1 MKRVIPIILLLA
13 LAGGGYYW
21 WTTRATSTTLPFTS
35 QAKSTKITGSGTI
48 EAEIVAITSEIGGR
62 IIAFHA
68 DEGDMIKQGDPL
80 VELDSTTF
88 QAQRNQQQA
97 ALAAAQA
104 NLTNVSAPPR
114 PEAVAAAE
122 AAVQQAE
129 ASRDG
134 AYAVWQQAQAVVAD
148 PLEINAQI
156 NATRGQIAMLEKQ
169 VEAAQAA
176 QKTAE
181 IQSEE
186 AARNQSNDEGV
197 TQSQAAAKQVDVA
210 KVGLAVAQ
218 AELAGARKQLALLIA
233 LRDKPLSLMTQ
244 ANTSHMAYVQ
254 ASAAVTVAQ
263 AKLASA
269 KASAMAEDV
278 AIAQAQVRQA
288 EAAVAMSDVQLG
300 KLALTAP
307 RGGIITERPLN
318 VGELAAPGAILLN
331 LGDLE
336 HVTLTVFIP
345 ETQIGRVRVD
355 PTKPPQLAHVYV
367 DARPGETFEG
377 EVIFRRNE
385 AEFTPK
391 NVQTQEERVNLVFA
405 VKIRLQNRIDPNDP
419 KGGYMLV
426 PGMPADAEIIE

>member
-1 MKRVIPIILLLA
+1 MKRVIPILLLLA

-21 WTTRATSTTLPFTS
+21 WTTRATSTAPLFTP
-35 QAKSTKITGSGTI
+35 QAKSTQITGSGTI

-62 IIAFHA
+62 ITAFHA
-68 DEGDMIKQGDPL
+68 DEGDEVKPGALL
-80 VELDSTTF
+80 VELDPATL
-88 QAQRNQQQA
+88 QAQRDQQQA
-97 ALAAAQA
+97 TLAAARA
-104 NLTNVSAPPR
+104 NLASVSAPPR
-114 PEAVAAAE
+114 PEAVAAAQ

-148 PLEINAQI
+148 PLELNAQVDS
-156 NATRGQIAMLEKQ
+156 TRGQIAALQQQ

-176 QKTAE
+176 LKTAE

-197 TQSQAAAKQVDVA
+197 TESQAAAKQVDA
-210 KVGLAVAQ
+210 ARVGLALTQ
-218 AELAGARKQLALLIA
+218 AELAGARSQLALLIA
-233 LRDKPLSLMTQ
+233 LRDKPLALITQ
-244 ANTSHMAYVQ
+244 ANTSRMAAMQ
-254 ASAAVTVAQ
+254 ATAAVTVAQ

-269 KASAMAEDV
+269 KASAMPEDV

-288 EAAVAMSDVQLG
+288 EAAVALADVQFG

-331 LGDLE
+331 LGDLD

-345 ETQIGRVRVD
+345 ETQIGRVKPGQTARVS
-355 PTKPPQLAHVYV
+355 V
-367 DARPGETFEG
+367 DAYPGQTFQGTVTFIRP
-377 EVIFRRNE
+377 E

-405 VKIRLQNRIDPNDP
+405 VKISLDNPDHRL
-419 KGGYMLV
+419 K
-426 PGMPADAEIIE
+426 PGMPADVEIVSGP